1 MKASPPNG
9 TTIRILIVDQDK
21 SRREDL
27 VSMLLSDGFQI
38 HAVTNRHETLDVMED
53 EQFDLVI
60 MNVHGTEAIGT
71 IIAIHAYEP
80 ETKIIAISEGPAA
93 QGFLPLAKSLG
104 ASGLLGD
111 SLDHGKLRNAIH
123 SVLTPDLHQLAS

>member
-1 MKASPPNG
+1 MNATPPNG
-9 TTIRILIVDQDK
+9 TAIRVLVVDQDK
-21 SRREDL
+21 SRREAL
-27 VSMLLSDGFQI
+27 VAMLLSDSFEA
-38 HAVTNRHETLDVMED
+38 HSVTNRHETLDMME
-53 EQFDLVI
+53 ENSFDLVI

-93 QGFLPLAKSLG
+93 SGFLPLAKSLG

-111 SLDHGKLRNAIH
+111 SLDPGKLRNAIH
-123 SVLTPDLHQLAS
+123 SVLAPDLHQLAS

>member
-1 MKASPPNG
+1 MNASPPNG
-9 TTIRILIVDQDK
+9 TAIRVLVVDQDK
-21 SRREDL
+21 SRRDAL
-27 VSMLLSDGFQI
+27 VAILLSEGFQSQ
-38 HAVTNRHETLDVMED
+38 AVTNRHETLDVMEN

-71 IIAIHAYEP
+71 IIAIRAYEP

-111 SLDHGKLRNAIH
+111 AMDLGKLRDAIH
-123 SVLTPDLHQLAS
+123 SLLAPDLHQLAS